1 MARRGGRSQIIERR
15 TTMAQSLKEQVV
27 EAKKYAEEVASIA
40 TEHMDADND
49 EAAYYSLWDAVYEK
63 AFREQMGL

>member
-1 MARRGGRSQIIERR
+1 
-15 TTMAQSLKEQVV
+15 MAQSLKEQVV